1 MPIDINAAERFV
13 HADARLLDRHG
24 LAALLHGAPVAP
36 VLDALRAYRNPDGG
50 FGHALEPD
58 VRAPESEPAAVLH
71 ALEVLAGID
80 ALDDPMVTDAAAWI
94 AAIAALRG
102 RIDADG
108 SIPVP
113 GGTENERLTP
123 LALSERPGS
132 RSRALF
138 TDGQIEADLRP
149 AGGGTA
155 RRRGVDLRLA
165 RVVARTGRGM
175 ARSLDAACAGHARRT
190 RAHRGRPG

>member
-80 ALDDPMVTDAAAWI
+80 ALDDPMVADAAAWI
-94 AAIAALRG
+94 ARSPPCE
-102 RIDADG
+102 DG
-108 SIPVP
+108 SAP
-113 GGTENERLTP
+113 TAR
-123 LALSERPGS
+123 SQ
-132 RSRALF
+132 SRA
-138 TDGQIEADLRP
+138 EP
-149 AGGGTA
+149 
-155 RRRGVDLRLA
+155 
-165 RVVARTGRGM
+165 RTSG
-175 ARSLDAACAGHARRT
+175 
-190 RAHRGRPG
+190 